1 MPFTGSFDEQRFL
14 ADKAS
19 GRGISEHLERLLP
32 MLFEIAL
39 RILRRRDLAD
49 DACQETCM
57 ILCRATPRNSENV
70 KGWITTIHY
79 RVCFRLLKTRRNSD
93 GSGRILPDLPG
104 NNVSPQ
110 EHLERREEREVL
122 QVCMHGLTENERR
135 ALELRLDNNT
145 YAAAAAAMQIP
156 AETYKDIL
164 ERARRKVL
172 QCVRR
177 CFN

>member
-1 MPFTGSFDEQRFL
+1 MPFAGPFDEQRFL

-19 GRGISEHLERLLP
+19 GRSISEHLERLLP

-57 ILCRATPRNSENV
+57 ILCQATPRNSENV

-79 RVCFRLLKTRRNSD
+79 RVCFRLLKTRRHTD
-93 GSGRILPDLPG
+93 GGDRILPDIPG
-104 NNVSPQ
+104 SIPSPQ
-110 EHLERREEREVL
+110 EHLERREESAVL
-122 QVCMHGLTENERR
+122 QACMHGLTACERR
-135 ALELRLDNNT
+135 ALELRLENNT

-156 AETYKDIL
+156 AETYKDVL